1 MIPAKADYICGWC
14 AETVT
19 LHGFELDMD
28 YTRRELMVIAAAR
41 EIRDGEKVFVGMRLP
56 LLGFAVAKELHA
68 PAAIGIFESGV
79 VRDWPALDPIF
90 TMSDPPNVAGSLW
103 CCGLADVM
111 GLLQSGRVEMGF
123 IGGAEVD
130 RYGNLN
136 THWVADG
143 GRKVRLP
150 GSGGAADIAIM
161 AGRCVIIMNH
171 EKRRF
176 VPRVR
181 FVTSP
186 GYGDGGNFRDRHYMP
201 GGGPS
206 RMISS
211 LGIFSFDPESKEMLI
226 ETYHPGVT
234 IDEIKSATDWPIG
247 VSADAHET
255 SAPTDEE
262 LRAVRKYDPTG
273 IWTG

>member
-1 MIPAKADYICGWC
+1 M
-14 AETVT
+14 E
-19 LHGFELDMD
+19 

-79 VRDWPALDPIF
+79 LRDWPALDPVF

-103 CCGLADVM
+103 CCSLAEVM
-111 GLLQSGRVEMGF
+111 SLLQSGRVEMGF
-123 IGGAEVD
+123 IGGAEID

-136 THWVADG
+136 THWVGNGTDG
-143 GRKVRLP
+143 VRLP
-150 GSGGAADIAIM
+150 GSGGAADIATM

-176 VPRVR
+176 VPHVQ
-181 FVTSP
+181 FITSP
-186 GYGDGGNFRDRHYMP
+186 GYGDGGNWRERNGLL

-206 RMISS
+206 RVISS
-211 LGIFSFDPESKEMLI
+211 RGIFSFDPVSKEMQI
-226 ETYHPGVT
+226 DSYHPGITVR
-234 IDEIKSATDWPIG
+234 EIEEETGWPVRVADG
-247 VSADAHET
+247 VHET
-255 SAPTDEE
+255 KRPSREE
-262 LRAVRKYDPTG
+262 LQAVRKYDPNG
-273 IWTG
+273 VWTS